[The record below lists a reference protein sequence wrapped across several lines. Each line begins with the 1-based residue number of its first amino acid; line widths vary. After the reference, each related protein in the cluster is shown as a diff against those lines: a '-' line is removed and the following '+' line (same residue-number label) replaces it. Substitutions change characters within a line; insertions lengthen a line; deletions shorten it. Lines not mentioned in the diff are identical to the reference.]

1 VKRDMGFLKDS
12 WANMVDLLEN
22 ETNQII
28 EPVKSR

>member
-1 VKRDMGFLKDS
+1 MGFLKDS